1 MASTAV
7 MKLPH
12 QEESSSAYGTT
23 LGWAVEGSL
32 AATLPW
38 LLKMPKGMLAAIYS
52 AALAAEIANQQ

>member
-1 MASTAV
+1 

-38 LLKMPKGMLAAIYS
+38 LLKMPKGMLAAKYS